1 MTRERLSVQ
10 MRPDHVTDSSKLGV
24 TIVVIAIESYD
35 VVIRGAVLYPMGV
48 QMDYWTEIAVYQPG

>member
-1 MTRERLSVQ
+1 